1 MSELLSSVEKAMQRG
16 SDTVAIQHPIPPIT
30 EIEELIAALKEARE
44 DSKRLDHLISNGD
57 PTNCPDGEFGLN
69 EAVWSAAL
77 ETDKGAD
84 EQRIRYVIDDAMK
97 EGK

>member
-1 MSELLSSVEKAMQRG
+1 MTDERLKELESEHQQNYLLTWPK
-16 SDTVAIQHPIPPIT
+16 
-30 EIEELIAALKEARE
+30 IEELIAALKEARE